1 MRATYRVL
9 GYLIA
14 IEVVIQAAAIA
25 YANFG
30 VSKFVEGGGT
40 IDKALVESDE
50 LAFDEI
56 VGFIVHGING
66 MNVIPLLAIIMLIVS
81 FFAKVE
87 KGVVMALLVVV
98 VTALQVFLEHF
109 PPHRVLGGGGGGG
122 WFDAAS
128 PSQRLA
134 DTSGDAQAE
143 DFEQQQAAGDDG
155 QHLGG
160 DVVERQRVTERA
172 QEQHGGRS
180 RRADSRDRR
189 RSRPRP
195 GARRRRRRARGRV
208 PLSARAEA
216 KRKA

>member
-66 MNVIPLLAIIMLIVS
+66 LNVIPLLAIIMLIVS

-98 VTALQVFLEHF
+98 VVAIQVL
-109 PPHRVLGGGGGGG
+109 LGIY
-122 WFDAAS
+122 AH
-128 PSQRLA
+128 
-134 DTSGDAQAE
+134 E
-143 DFEQQQAAGDDG
+143 
-155 QHLGG
+155 
-160 DVVERQRVTERA
+160 
-172 QEQHGGRS
+172 
-180 RRADSRDRR
+180 
-189 RSRPRP
+189 
-195 GARRRRRRARGRV
+195 V
-208 PLSARAEA
+208 PLLGLLHGINAFVLAGVASAAAARASKPEEVA
-216 KRKA
+216 VPAA